1 MVFNCLSQRQKTSK
15 KLFKDLEQMILGC
28 KWILK
33 QVLKTVAENETDTAS
48 KTRKQRILCHHQDF
62 NGFRKLLPE
71 MKRKLFQRLENKIHQ
86 TATGF

>member
-1 MVFNCLSQRQKTSK
+1 M
-15 KLFKDLEQMILGC
+15 
-28 KWILK
+28 
-33 QVLKTVAENETDTAS
+33 KTVAENETETAS

-71 MKRKLFQRLENKIHQ
+71 MKLKPFQRLENKIHQ